1 MAEEPAPGGEAL
13 AALWA
18 IPSPFHEYEAE
29 ETRVSTGSAGK
40 VAIARLSFERFD
52 DKTYLHGLFT
62 QTPARVLR
70 ALYYD
75 PFLPGLPYVIFVNPT
90 GGIVQGDRYEYQITL
105 GEGAEAF
112 ITDSMATKIYRM
124 DLNYAGR
131 HTEVSLGKG
140 SRLEY
145 LPRET
150 IAFARSRWYQNTI
163 FRVSEGSRFLFSEI
177 FCPGRIASEES
188 WDFTLHASRVAI
200 LEDDNP
206 VLVDSSLYTGED
218 KARSGIL
225 FANRTFLLSA
235 YWYSGRVPGSKGKID
250 FGNLYG
256 GVSEMP
262 GQRGIVVKALSDS
275 LEDLKAFQLGLW
287 AAFRKEEAGTE
298 VPALRMY

>member
-1 MAEEPAPGGEAL
+1 MSEEPGHGDEAL
-13 AALWA
+13 AAFWA
-18 IPSPFHEYEAE
+18 IPSPFREYEAE

-52 DKTYLHGLFT
+52 EKTYLHGLFT

-75 PFLPGLPYVIFVNPT
+75 PLLPGLPYVIFVNPT
-90 GGIVQGDRYEYQITL
+90 GGIVQGDRYDYQINL

-112 ITDSMATKIYRM
+112 ITDSMATKIYKM
-124 DLNYAGR
+124 DLNYASR
-131 HTEVSLGKG
+131 HTEISLGKG
-140 SRLEY
+140 CRLEY

-150 IAFARSRWYQNTI
+150 IAFARSRWYQHTI

-188 WDFTLHASRVAI
+188 WDFTLHASRVVI
-200 LEDDNP
+200 LEDGNP
-206 VLVDSSLYTGED
+206 VLMDSSLYTGED

-225 FANRTFLLSA
+225 FGNRTFLLSA
-235 YWYSGRVPGSKGKID
+235 YWYSEKAGASKGKID
-250 FGNLYG
+250 FRDLYG

-262 GQRGIVVKALSDS
+262 DGRGLVVKALSDS
-275 LEDLKAFQLGLW
+275 LEDLKAFQLRLW
-287 AAFRKEEAGTE
+287 AVFRKEEAGTG

>member
-1 MAEEPAPGGEAL
+1 MSQEPGHGDQAL
-13 AALWA
+13 AGFWA
-18 IPSPFHEYEAE
+18 APSPFRKYGEE

-40 VAIARLSFERFD
+40 VAVARLSFERFD
-52 DKTYLHGLFT
+52 EKTYLHGLYT

-90 GGIVQGDRYEYQITL
+90 GGIVQGDRYEYRIAL

-124 DLNYAGR
+124 DLNYASR

-140 SRLEY
+140 CRLEY

-150 IAFARSRWYQNTI
+150 IAFAGSRWYQNTV
-163 FRVSEGSRFLFSEI
+163 FRASEGSRLLFSEI

-188 WDFTLHASRVAI
+188 WDFTLHASRVVI
-200 LEDDNP
+200 LEDGDP

-225 FANRTFLLSA
+225 FGNRTFLLSA
-235 YWYSGRVPGSKGKID
+235 YWYSGKVPSSKGKIE
-250 FGNLYG
+250 FGDLYG

-262 GQRGIVVKALSDS
+262 GRKGLVVKALSDR

-287 AAFRKEEAGTE
+287 EIFRKEEAGTG
-298 VPALRMY
+298 VPSLRMY